1 LAEELPSITS
11 RPITFT
17 HKVPVL
23 KTRLFWEKLSEGKV
37 YATKCK
43 KCGKLY
49 YPPQGDC
56 APCLSSDVE
65 WVELGKE
72 AVLETYTHAL
82 QRPAGFD
89 GYEPYIIAIAKTK
102 EGVRVMG
109 WLEGIK
115 PEEVKVGMKLEMSTR
130 KLSDGFLV
138 ITFKPSSSKD
148 EAFSKIG
155 EA

>member
-1 LAEELPSITS
+1 MAEETPSITS

-23 KTRLFWEKLSEGKV
+23 KTRKFWEKLNEGKV

-49 YPPQGDC
+49 YPPQSDC
-56 APCLSSDVE
+56 AHCLSSDVE
-65 WVELGKE
+65 WVELSKD
-72 AVLETYTHAL
+72 AILETYTHVP

-89 GYEPYIIAIAKTK
+89 EYEPYIIAIARTRD
-102 EGVRVMG
+102 GVRVMG

-115 PEEVKVGMKLEMSTR
+115 LEEVKVGMKLEMSTR
-130 KLSDGFLV
+130 KLPDGFLV
-138 ITFKPSSSKD
+138 ITFKPSSSWEELKL
-148 EAFSKIG
+148 KG
-155 EA
+155 C